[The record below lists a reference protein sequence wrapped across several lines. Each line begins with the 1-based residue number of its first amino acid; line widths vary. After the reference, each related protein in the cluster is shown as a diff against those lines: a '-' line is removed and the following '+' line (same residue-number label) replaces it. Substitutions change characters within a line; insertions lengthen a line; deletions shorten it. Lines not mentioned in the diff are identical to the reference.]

1 MFKKWGMRKRIFKEG
16 SANGTNFYSNLKYF
30 YTRKVCAIVKNIF
43 VVAAAVKTLEKEK
56 KNE

>member
-1 MFKKWGMRKRIFKEG
+1 MRKRIFKEG

-56 KNE
+56 KSE